1 MKNYEPKIN
10 QWREA
15 LRINSSNVQFENSGS
30 TAGALARLIAKH
42 AQIALEDIDALV
54 LEREKMQ
61 LTIAFLVQNI
71 EDDLQKSTPTKGG
84 QQVNSFV
91 SELGVCPPS
100 TKRYL
105 KKLVKQLKTIVDGK

>member
-15 LRINSSNVQFENSGS
+15 SKFDVNVPLS
-30 TAGALARLIAKH
+30 TVITIAK
-42 AQIALEDIDALV
+42 IALEDIDALV
-54 LEREKMQ
+54 LEREKMHI
-61 LTIAFLVQNI
+61 LIAFLVQNI
-71 EDDLQKSTPTKGG
+71 EDDLQKSTLTKGG

-105 KKLVKQLKTIVDGK
+105 EKLVKQLKTIVDGK

>member
-10 QWREA
+10 QWPEA
-15 LRINSSNVQFENSGS
+15 SKIDVSVPLS
-30 TAGALARLIAKH
+30 TAITIAK
-42 AQIALEDIDALV
+42 IALEDIDALV

-61 LTIAFLVQNI
+61 LIIAFLVQNI

-84 QQVNSFV
+84 QQVNSFG
-91 SELGVCPPS
+91 SELGVCAPS

-105 KKLVKQLKTIVDGK
+105 KNLVKQLKTIIDGK